1 MSVTLTIFCR
11 YRDPEAHARALAR
24 AQDVQM
30 PSKKD
35 VVYSFWTNPK
45 EKVFYRYLDH
55 DDSAWAIAYIQSY
68 IMYIQMPFKKDVV
81 YSFWVNLASKG

>member
-30 PSKKD
+30 PFKKD
-35 VVYSFWTNPK
+35 VTRNFWINLN
-45 EKVFYRYLDH
+45 ERAFYQYLDV
-55 DDSAWAIAYIQSY
+55 WVIAYVQY
-68 IMYIQMPFKKDVV
+68 IRMPFKKDVV
-81 YSFWVNLASKG
+81 YSFWVNLASKGGRR